1 MAYAHA
7 FPTAQS
13 HLFQR
18 AYILGQKNHKTRI
31 SYLSSSL
38 SPIRFLT
45 LIQADKYP
53 NYRQVFACQCG
64 HLRLNFLVR
73 FQYAA
78 K

>member
-18 AYILGQKNHKTRI
+18 ACILGQKNHKTRI

-53 NYRQVFACQCG
+53 VNHQVFFASAG
-64 HLRLNFLVR
+64 IYGLIF
-73 FQYAA
+73 
-78 K
+78 